1 MKRTARKPYLIT
13 IELLL
18 VACDPAI
25 TIRQIMPSNGTSAPI
40 TINVKAQHPM
50 IGNTGY
56 VPQVT
61 VTNGSDSP
69 IAVISVEL
77 STKTGTYVN
86 KPRQLGS
93 CPTQVPPG
101 TTETLDI
108 WFDLANGVRKT
119 FFQQPADLRVHY
131 RSGGREE
138 TAHVTVI
145 GGPFDTS
152 AP

>member
-1 MKRTARKPYLIT
+1 MKRTARTLYLIT
-13 IELLL
+13 VVLLL
-18 VACDPAI
+18 VSCDPAI
-25 TIRQIMPSNGTSAPI
+25 TIRQIKPSNATSAPI
-40 TINVKAQHPM
+40 TINVKTQHPM
-50 IGNTGY
+50 VGNTRY

-69 IAVISVEL
+69 IAVTAVEL

-86 KPRQLGS
+86 KPRQPRS
-93 CPTQVPPG
+93 YPAQVPPG

-119 FFQQPADLRVHY
+119 FFRQPADLRVHY

-138 TAHVTVI
+138 TAHVTVT
-145 GGPFDTS
+145 GGPLDTS